1 VVAFSYCSAGETS
14 ARKRL
19 YPPYIKAET
28 LSELRVPC
36 QEILTKKNLVSQ
48 ETLTKNLCCELVWSR
63 NLDKNAFIAKKPSIK
78 QGLPVEKKTLITA
91 ITVSV
96 LLFSALAGT
105 QLVDLGRANPYIWD
119 LAEVGEMPA
128 PEGTEPLTILIISP
142 ENNTLYSSN
151 NISINFN
158 TSWSESV
165 HFSWFQIYYEASW
178 QQDKTYVDYG
188 SNARSVTINLTDV
201 PEGSHYLEVVAVAK
215 YYGYTSYQ
223 EIKGLYLTRYYVSYV
238 LNGSSRVNFSVD
250 LPPTISI
257 LSLENETY
265 NTSNV
270 KLDFSVNESI
280 SAVSYSLDGKDNVT
294 ISGNTTLTG
303 LPNGNHDVTIY
314 ATDKGG
320 NVGSETISFSV
331 DVPFPTT
338 LVISSVITVAVVS
351 IGLLFYFKKHKRLF
365 S

>member
-1 VVAFSYCSAGETS
+1 
-14 ARKRL
+14 
-19 YPPYIKAET
+19 
-28 LSELRVPC
+28 
-36 QEILTKKNLVSQ
+36 LTKKKAFGQ
-48 ETLTKNLCCELVWSR
+48 ETLIKTLLQQ
-63 NLDKNAFIAKKPSIK
+63 KKPSIK
-78 QGLPVEKKTLITA
+78 QGLPVEKKLFLTT

-105 QLVDLGRANPYIWD
+105 QLVDLGRADPYISD
-119 LAEVGEMPA
+119 FVEVGEMPA

-151 NISINFN
+151 NISLNFN
-158 TSWSESV
+158 TSWSESID
-165 HFSWFQIYYEASW
+165 FFWLFQIYYKASW

-188 SNARSVTINLTDV
+188 SSARSVTINLTDV

-215 YYGYTSYQ
+215 YMGYISYQ
-223 EIKGLYLTRYYVSYV
+223 EIKDLYLTSYYVSYV

-270 KLDFSVNESI
+270 KLDFSVNEPI

-294 ISGNTTLTG
+294 ITGNTTLLELANG
-303 LPNGNHDVTIY
+303 LHNVTVYAKDTFGNEG
-314 ATDKGG
+314 A
-320 NVGSETISFSV
+320 SETIYFNV
-331 DVPFPTT
+331 DVPEPFPTT
-338 LVISSVITVAVVS
+338 FVVVAVIISVCAA
-351 IGLLFYFKKHKRLF
+351 LLFYFKKRKR
-365 S
+365 